1 MVVEGELRSSRDQP
15 GSSNPPGTA
24 GLAESL
30 WESVGEWLGWEE
42 GGDLNSWIGRIQGG
56 WERQLEVL
64 RSAPLMMMMMDVE
77 DQFKTKWKR
86 RWRKAISG
94 DPEKRI
100 RDHMDDKE
108 VQKRIRLV
116 DTASFTLGVFM
127 AMWAEYLMLA
137 SPAAFPWFYLV
148 TLTLLML
155 LRYTTYRAINNHFFM
170 LDFCYFMQISVITQT
185 LLFPPTSAFGAAWFK
200 ANFALS
206 HGPIAIAI
214 LAWQNSMVF
223 HSLDKMTSF
232 YIHIMPPLTCYMQR
246 WAILPG
252 GSPPDSITFGFG
264 DTLIT
269 PLILYGAWQAAYLY
283 VQQTVIDHDKELVTS
298 LRYLTQ
304 CPRNPMHIITMDVC
318 TRLGVLAP
326 GEVYH
331 PDQTKT
337 KVIFVVGQLIYAIL
351 WLLPTPIFFHFRFL
365 NTTFL
370 LVLVVAGIWRG
381 GSYYIFVFSKVYNK
395 KFEPDQNVG
404 QVEKKD

>member
-1 MVVEGELRSSRDQP
+1 MKMVGVGDEQRSTNHEPRSSTP
-15 GSSNPPGTA
+15 SA
-24 GLAESL
+24 GLGESL
-30 WESVGEWLGWEE
+30 WEPVAEWLGWE
-42 GGDLNSWIGRIQGG
+42 GDLNSWIGRIQGG
-56 WERQLEVL
+56 WETQLEVL

-94 DPEKRI
+94 DPDKRI

-127 AMWAEYLMLA
+127 AMWVEYLILA
-137 SPAAFPWFYLV
+137 APSAFPWFYLV
-148 TLTLLML
+148 TLILLML
-155 LRYTTYRAINNHFFM
+155 LRYSTYRAINNHFFM
-170 LDFCYFMQISVITQT
+170 IDFCYFMQVSVITQA
-185 LLFPPTSAFGAAWFK
+185 LLFPPTSSFGAAWFK

-252 GSPPDSITFGFG
+252 GPSPDSMTFGFG
-264 DTLIT
+264 DMLIT
-269 PLILYGAWQAAYLY
+269 PLILYGTWQAAYLY
-283 VQQTVIDHDKELVTS
+283 VQHTVIDKDPELVTS

-318 TRLGVLAP
+318 TRLGVLNP

-331 PDQTKT
+331 PDQMKTKT
-337 KVIFVVGQLIYAIL
+337 IFVVGQLIYAIL
-351 WLLPTPIFFHFRFL
+351 WLLPTPILFHIRFI

-381 GSYYIFVFSKVYNK
+381 GSYYIFVFSKIYNK
-395 KFEPDQNVG
+395 KFEPDKTAAE
-404 QVEKKD
+404 VEKRE